1 MTGAVTGDHIV
12 QVRVRPTAFNG
23 ADRWVGVMARYL
35 DDSNYLYVTLR
46 SSDVLSLRQL
56 IGGQIQTFSE
66 TPLDVTTGTWYTLR
80 LEQIDGKLRVYVND
94 TLRLSFDEPNF
105 YRGQVGLVTY
115 KAAADFDDFLAYR
128 P

>member
-1 MTGAVTGDHIV
+1 M
-12 QVRVRPTAFNG
+12 
-23 ADRWVGVMARYL
+23 
-35 DDSNYLYVTLR
+35 
-46 SSDVLSLRQL
+46 
-56 IGGQIQTFSE
+56 
-66 TPLDVTTGTWYTLR
+66 TTGTWYTLR
-80 LEQIDGKLRVYVND
+80 LEKIGGKLRVYVND